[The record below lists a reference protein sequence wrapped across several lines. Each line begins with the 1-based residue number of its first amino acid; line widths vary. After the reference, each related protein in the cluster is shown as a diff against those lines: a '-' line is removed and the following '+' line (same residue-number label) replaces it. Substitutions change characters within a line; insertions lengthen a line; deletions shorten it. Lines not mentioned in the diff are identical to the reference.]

1 MYEEN
6 SSENKFQVTLEGVL
20 DRNATKSNLKKE
32 LLNLR
37 LENFLSEINFF
48 PKSSKDFLSSSLER
62 LKSFKSLKNYNIHQK
77 SASFNPLN
85 TLSKSSPSPK
95 EHFCQDFKKNS
106 LESVLKDLDSSK
118 DKMSQAFKTSDLK
131 SYLKKELESLDLS
144 SSNKYSYFKTENIQ
158 NTFKKNFIN
167 KSFKDQTGR
176 LKDFRLNSNFEKTR
190 LKLAQEEGLR
200 EPFLKI
206 ENSKPLFQ
214 NLKSFKNLLKDL
226 SFDDFLDVKNSFNDF
241 KSLKEF
247 KNLKDKKN
255 PELSLENFVCKQSQK
270 EIANKMLKDQRS
282 FKTEFERNDFLRKL
296 YVFQGLQNS
305 NSNDFSFMVELA
317 QKLKNE
323 GHAKNDSKAISLI
336 GDFLKA
342 ENNNLEEF
350 LSFNKQ
356 SVFLKSRAKAEPEVL
371 NSSKIV
377 NSVFEPKLDP
387 ILEKTLELLEWAKDY
402 DFTSSVLDPLRNTF
416 SSLGNLFAQ
425 AFESLPLVEYMTNV
439 LRDGGGEFN
448 FRGMSDDDDSR
459 MP

>member
-6 SSENKFQVTLEGVL
+6 SNDKFQVTLEGVL

-77 SASFNPLN
+77 SVSFNPLN
-85 TLSKSSPSPK
+85 TFSKSSLLGK
-95 EHFCQDFKKNS
+95 DHFCPDFKKNS

-131 SYLKKELESLDLS
+131 SYLKPELESLDLS
-144 SSNKYSYFKTENIQ
+144 SSNKYSYFKTENIK
-158 NTFKKNFIN
+158 NTFKKNLTN
-167 KSFKDQTGR
+167 NSFKDQTGR

-190 LKLAQEEGLR
+190 LKLASQEGLK

-206 ENSKPLFQ
+206 ENSKSLFQ

-241 KSLKEF
+241 KFLKEF

-255 PELSLENFVCKQSQK
+255 PELSLENFVCKESQK

-305 NSNDFSFMVELA
+305 NLNDFSFMVELA
-317 QKLKNE
+317 QRLKNE

-336 GDFLKA
+336 GDFLKS
-342 ENNNLEEF
+342 ESNLEEF

-356 SVFLKSRAKAEPEVL
+356 SVFLKSQAKGEPEVL
-371 NSSKIV
+371 NSSKII

-387 ILEKTLELLEWAKDY
+387 LLEKTLELLEWAKAY

-416 SSLGNLFAQ
+416 SNLGNLFAQ

-439 LRDGGGEFN
+439 LRDGGGGFN
-448 FRGMSDDDDSR
+448 SRGMSDDDDDSR